1 MFWQAKG
8 LFDDGDDMFGE
19 EDSPGVDIFNKPKA
33 APKQVHVR
41 NGITSWSFLLYS
53 VFKSLYMYTPSLNK
67 LDLSESKFKH
77 VIYWIFYLRM
87 MSLFPKQ
94 NPQEACLMERK
105 MICLVP
111 PRYTVN
117 NFTSS
122 IDSILYIQIEKRLI
136 LFWCRFILKHEKFFF
151 ITYMYVYWQS

>member
-1 MFWQAKG
+1 MMEMTCLGKRIHLELTFSTNQRLLQNKYVMV
-8 LFDDGDDMFGE
+8 LH
-19 EDSPGVDIFNKPKA
+19 PGPFFYTLCLKA
-33 APKQVHVR
+33 
-41 NGITSWSFLLYS
+41 
-53 VFKSLYMYTPSLNK
+53 SLYTPSLNK

-87 MSLFPKQ
+87 MPLFPKQ